1 MAEDTRDAGTRRSV
15 GAVIIAAGS
24 SSRMGAPKQLLEVDG
39 EALLLRTYRAVA
51 ASGADP
57 VVVVLGAG
65 AEALRSRVQLS
76 NALVVVNPDWSTG
89 MASSI
94 SAGLRALERLDP
106 GIEAVLL
113 TPCDLPGI
121 TGRAIAQLI
130 GAHRSPAQIVA
141 SRYDGRLGAPAVFGR
156 GHFPA
161 LLALKGD
168 SGARSLLNSGSAPV
182 IAVEAPELGF
192 DLDTPADVARWE
204 SERSGHGHD

>member
-1 MAEDTRDAGTRRSV
+1 MAEKTRGAGPSHV
-15 GAVIIAAGS
+15 VSAVIIAAGN

-39 EALLLRTYRAVA
+39 EALLLRTFRAVA

-57 VVVVLGAG
+57 IAVVLGAG
-65 AEALRSRVQLS
+65 AETVRSRVPLAK
-76 NALVVVNPDWSTG
+76 ALIVVNPDWPTG

-94 SAGLRALERLDP
+94 CAGLRALERLHP
-106 GIEAVLL
+106 GIDAVLL

-121 TGRAIAQLI
+121 SGKAIAGLI

-141 SRYDGRLGAPAVFGR
+141 SLYGGRLGAPAVFGR
-156 GHFPA
+156 DHFPA

-168 SGARSLLNSGSAPV
+168 SGARSLLNSRSAHV
-182 IAVEAPELGF
+182 TAVETPELGF

-204 SERSGHGHD
+204 AEMDGKCQD